1 MTKTEMA
8 RQLAA
13 AANEKHIERMA
24 QQLEALRQ
32 SKARSVEELAQQ
44 LEPLAQAMAA
54 LTDETKHT
62 LEAIEQRTQAQ
73 AKDFDTQSQALL
85 EHWKQTAQ
93 HSKEARRSLE
103 KASRTLEWR
112 FLLLTIAIG
121 VISGGLTS
129 ASLLWLLLPRFLPP
143 VMLDTQAV
151 AQSLLQHFPTQPP
164 SPPAKPSGNSST
176 R

>member
-62 LEAIEQRTQAQ
+62 LEAIEQRTRAQ
-73 AKDFDTQSQALL
+73 AKDFDTQSRAVL
-85 EHWKQTAQ
+85 Q

-103 KASRTLEWR
+103 KASRTLGWR
-112 FLLLTIAIG
+112 FLLLMIVIG